1 MAQVKYVR
9 PSDSEWRE
17 QFEAGLRC
25 LRAAADRWAAGGSD
39 VLPAEA
45 VLAALVQTLNGGGYD
60 LHPLEVRL
68 PAVGPL
74 ADECRRGRPL
84 LTPDEAADVAVALI
98 AVASDAVAR
107 WSAGNPED
115 PPVDAVLCRLV
126 GTLFRHRLVRRPPPK
141 R

>member
-1 MAQVKYVR
+1 MAQVCGGTTF
-9 PSDSEWRE
+9 DFAWRE

-39 VLPAEA
+39 ALPTEA

-60 LHPLEVRL
+60 LHPLEDRL

-74 ADECRRGRPL
+74 ADECRRVRPL
-84 LTPDEAADVAVALI
+84 LAPDEAADVTVALI
-98 AVASDAVAR
+98 AVAIDAVTR